1 MTWEKSSLDFTPKCI
16 ILYYTITPFRCKHT
30 PHTTYRSL
38 IMSDSIDRLDIRVIK
53 SMLEDL
59 ALEINS
65 IKETVESLENA
76 NETVDIQ
83 LNDIS
88 SSLEILLQNAE
99 ID

>member
-1 MTWEKSSLDFTPKCI
+1 
-16 ILYYTITPFRCKHT
+16 
-30 PHTTYRSL
+30 
-38 IMSDSIDRLDIRVIK
+38 MSDSIDRLDIRVIK